1 MQVSLKWDGTK
12 IYGKYTCT
20 VGLCK
25 EGTMGLNE
33 LVEYRAM
40 TVKFEFSPV
49 PSWRLK
55 VGVG

>member
-1 MQVSLKWDGTK
+1 
-12 IYGKYTCT
+12 
-20 VGLCK
+20 
-25 EGTMGLNE
+25 MGLNE